1 MGANISNLSAILK
14 EFYLGPIINQLNNE
28 ILAVELFQ
36 KAQVDWQ
43 GKRAIIPVK
52 TARNTGVGFLA
63 ESGTLPTAGNQT
75 YQDLLVTARFI
86 YGRFSVTGPVI
97 EAAKT
102 SAGAFVQAIDSE
114 MTGLTDDVKNA
125 SNKAMFDGG
134 QVIGYV
140 WQKQNAATFQYA
152 GATSNADGT
161 AFTLGGATTTAKL
174 VQMDTFAD
182 VGVATRVNSV
192 SSTQIVFNAAIDTSA
207 VPAGVALAVVLPAAS
222 ILKYNTAA
230 GWDLEPNGIMS
241 NLSSPSHYG
250 VDRTTATGSP
260 ILQGVH
266 KVVDPS
272 TDVYSTLTLRS
283 MQAVID
289 EINLQS
295 GDKPDLILCAD
306 SMKVE
311 YTALLQGVGAQNL
324 LVPTDKNSDGY
335 AGFERIFYNGLEI
348 KSSRHCPKGLFFFLS
363 SKLAWKLA
371 VLGEGGFMD
380 QDGSVLFR
388 VANTDAYEGT
398 YRWYYN
404 LVCTKPHSNGV
415 LCAISF

>member
-1 MGANISNLSAILK
+1 MGASISNLSAILK
-14 EFYLGPIINQLNNE
+14 EFYLGPIINELNNE

-43 GKRAIIPVK
+43 GKKAVIPVK

-114 MTGLTDDVKNA
+114 MSGLTDDVKNA

-140 WQKQNAATFQYA
+140 WQKQNATTFQYA
-152 GATSNADGT
+152 GATTNADGT

-207 VPAGVALAVVLPAAS
+207 VPAGVPCAVVLPAAS

-241 NLSSPSHYG
+241 NLSSPSHFG

-295 GDKPDLILCAD
+295 GDKPDLILCND

-363 SKLAWKLA
+363 SKLSWKLA

-388 VANTDAYEGT
+388 VVGQDAYEGT